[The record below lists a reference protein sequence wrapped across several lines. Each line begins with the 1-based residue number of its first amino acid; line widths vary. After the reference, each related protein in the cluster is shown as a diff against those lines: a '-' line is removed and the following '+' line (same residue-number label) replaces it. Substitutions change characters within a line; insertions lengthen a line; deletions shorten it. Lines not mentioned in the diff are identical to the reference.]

1 MEAALAL
8 AMIFA
13 IIWAATRI
21 EVDTPNT
28 PEKLSKERFRYVMS
42 EESKAV
48 PKGVAKRKSKLVK
61 CGVAAKPCPMYMSTP
76 ELRTRAQA
84 LVAELALGREAIAAH
99 MEAKRRGVSSPIEQ
113 VDTIIAGVV
122 RNRKE
127 LKTLEYDQPF

>member
-1 MEAALAL
+1 MEAAFAL
-8 AMIFA
+8 AIIFV
-13 IIWAATRI
+13 IMWAATH
-21 EVDTPNT
+21 VQADTPET
-28 PEKLSKERFRYVMS
+28 PKFSKERLRYMLS
-42 EESKAV
+42 EESKGA

-76 ELRTRAQA
+76 ELRTRAQV

-99 MEAKRRGVSSPIEQ
+99 MEAKRQGVSSPIEQ

-127 LKTLEYDQPF
+127 LKKLEYDQPF